1 MIINMQLLTSAD
13 FFQPFHSWAEQSV
26 GNYNKLIGLLFVL
39 LIASFIF
46 CAIEVIRMGW
56 SDERTTV
63 ISLKASYIMLVII
76 VFLDVLLPKTYM
88 WHVFF
93 MFKYFMA
100 FAAAGIYLAI
110 KHRKDFS

>member
-1 MIINMQLLTSAD
+1 MIINLPLLTSER

-26 GNYNKLIGLLFVL
+26 GNYNKLIGILFILLM
-39 LIASFIF
+39 ASFIF
-46 CAIEVIRMGW
+46 CAVEVIRMGW

-63 ISLKASYIMLVII
+63 ISLRASYIMLVII
-76 VFLDVLLPKTYM
+76 ILLDIFLPKTYM

-100 FAAAGIYLAI
+100 FSAAGIYLAI